1 MRTINKKNIAL
12 ATIPLLGLGWYLF
25 RPELL
30 FIDQKVAEK
39 SPSPSTPG
47 SMKVADGEFAS
58 YSHETSGKAILID
71 QNGSSTLRLENLKTS
86 NGPDVHVYLVKGMD
100 PRIVKDGE
108 FLDLGTLKGN
118 VGDQNYTIPT
128 GTKLSEY
135 GAVSVWCKRFSV
147 GFGGAQLKSSMKDT
161 ASRNS
166 KFISLA
172 SFKFTPEEIR
182 VTSGPFSMGAKG
194 SVDLIEKS
202 GKRFIKVSG
211 LRTSEKGN
219 SELYFVKS
227 ETLTKDANLD
237 PLTKVKL
244 GKFDPKAT
252 SQIFE
257 VSKDLDVW
265 LYRTVAVW
273 NPKLKKL
280 VTVAELRA
288 DQERKKT
295 LEII

>member
-12 ATIPLLGLGWYLF
+12 ATLPLLGLGWYLF

-39 SPSPSTPG
+39 SPSLSTPG
-47 SMKVADGEFAS
+47 SKKIADGEFAS
-58 YSHETSGKAILID
+58 YSHETTGKAILID
-71 QNGSSTLRLENLKTS
+71 QNGASTLRLENLKTS

-100 PRIVKDGE
+100 PRMVKDGE
-108 FLDLGTLKGN
+108 YLDLGTLKGN

-128 GTKLSEY
+128 GTNLNEY
-135 GAVSVWCKRFSV
+135 GAVTVWCKRFSV
-147 GFGGAQLKSSMKDT
+147 GFGGAELKGSMKDT
-161 ASRNS
+161 ALRTT

-172 SFKFTPEEIR
+172 RFIFTADEIR
-182 VTSGPFSMGAKG
+182 VTSGPFAMGATG
-194 SVDLIEKS
+194 NVDLIEKG

-211 LRTSEKGN
+211 LRVSDKGD

-227 ETLTKDANLD
+227 ETLMKSSNLD
-237 PLTKVKL
+237 TFTKVKL
-244 GKFDPKAT
+244 GKVDPKAS

-280 VTVAELRA
+280 VTSAELRA

-295 LEII
+295 LELI